1 MQDIQNTIVNEDDV
15 RREKCIREEV
25 EDLLNQEEQM
35 RAQKARC
42 GWILKDDR
50 NKRFFQTIVKQRRA
64 KSSIL
69 QLKDRNEN
77 LTDKPEEI
85 EGILVEHFKSSYED
99 QNALSVDDILQ
110 EL

>member
-1 MQDIQNTIVNEDDV
+1 M
-15 RREKCIREEV
+15 
-25 EDLLNQEEQM
+25 
-35 RAQKARC
+35 
-42 GWILKDDR
+42 
-50 NKRFFQTIVKQRRA
+50 KQRRA

-69 QLKDRNEN
+69 QRKDRNEN

-110 EL
+110 ELQGINIPQLTAQQCLELIKPITNFEI

>member
-1 MQDIQNTIVNEDDV
+1 M
-15 RREKCIREEV
+15 
-25 EDLLNQEEQM
+25 
-35 RAQKARC
+35 
-42 GWILKDDR
+42 
-50 NKRFFQTIVKQRRA
+50 KQRRA